1 MSALRA
7 GAGPQADDLGDHSLS
22 CGIGTEEIARHN
34 QVQDV
39 LFKVAQQA
47 GLAPVREAIGLLT
60 GSENRPSEVLL
71 RGGRWVAIPAWT
83 TLPPM
88 HARQPPHCDS
98 KSKLPKPLHPHFG

>member
-60 GSENRPSEVLL
+60 GSENCPSEVLL
-71 RGGRWVAIPAWT
+71 RGWSVGRDTCLDYTATNACQAAT
-83 TLPPM
+83 TL
-88 HARQPPHCDS
+88 
-98 KSKLPKPLHPHFG
+98 